1 MLLEISN
8 LGVVVDGLRVL
19 EGISMSFDEGRL
31 IAVVGANGA
40 GKSTLLRAI
49 SGLDKPHIGKIEFEG
64 QNITGWPPKAVAEL
78 GISMVSE
85 GKKLFY
91 EMTVLENLE
100 IGAYRFRNDPTRID
114 KNIERM
120 MKLFPVLGKN
130 RNRIAG
136 TFSGGEQQMLTIARS
151 LMSEPKLL
159 MIDELSLGLAPIVVD
174 TLMQTVK
181 QLNREGTSILLVEQ
195 NINQVLKIADY
206 GYVIENGELALEGTG
221 ETLRSN
227 EHVKVAYLGL

>member
-1 MLLEISN
+1 MLLKITN

-19 EGISMSFDEGRL
+19 ENIGMEFGEGRL

-49 SGLDKPHIGKIEFEG
+49 SGLDKPHAGKIEFEG
-64 QNITGWPPKAVAEL
+64 RDITGWPPKSIAEL
-78 GISMVSE
+78 GIAMVPE

-91 EMTVLENLE
+91 DMTVAENLKM
-100 IGAYRFRNDPTRID
+100 GAYRFKEDSARIA
-114 KNIERM
+114 KNMERM
-120 MKLFPVLGKN
+120 VELFPVLGKN
-130 RNRIAG
+130 RNRVAG

-159 MIDELSLGLAPIVVD
+159 MIDELSFGLAPIVVE

-195 NINQVLKIADY
+195 NVNQVLKIADY

-221 ETLRSN
+221 EELRNN
-227 EHVKVAYLGL
+227 EHVKVAYLGF

>member
-1 MLLEISN
+1 MLLKITN

-19 EGISMSFDEGRL
+19 EGINIKFGEGQL

-64 QNITGWPPKAVAEL
+64 QDITGWPPKSISEL
-78 GISMVSE
+78 GIAMVPE

-91 EMTVLENLE
+91 EMTVVENLKM
-100 IGAYRFRNDPTRID
+100 GAYRFKDDAARIA

-120 MKLFPVLGKN
+120 IQLFPVLGKN
-130 RNRIAG
+130 LNRIAG
-136 TFSGGEQQMLTIARS
+136 TFSGGEQQMITIARS
-151 LMSEPKLL
+151 LMSDPKLL
-159 MIDELSLGLAPIVVD
+159 MIDELSLGLAPIIVD
-174 TLMQTVK
+174 NLMQTVK

-195 NINQVLKIADY
+195 NVNQVLKIADY
-206 GYVIENGELALEGTG
+206 GYVIENGELALEGAG
-221 ETLRSN
+221 EELRNN
-227 EHVKVAYLGL
+227 EHVKVAYLGF

>member
-19 EGISMSFDEGRL
+19 EGIGMSFDEGRL

-49 SGLDKPHIGKIEFEG
+49 SGLDKPHTGKIEFEG
-64 QNITGWPPKAVAEL
+64 RDITGWPPKAVAEL
-78 GISMVSE
+78 GVSMVPE

-91 EMTVLENLE
+91 EMTVVENLK
-100 IGAYRFRNDPTRID
+100 IGAYRFRNDPARIA
-114 KNIERM
+114 KNIDRIVG
-120 MKLFPVLGKN
+120 LFPVLGKN

-221 ETLRSN
+221 EALRNN